1 MYHKM
6 RAEVVGT
13 QPMGN
18 NVGTAT
24 YYTLYKDDGQMV
36 NYHCTTYNT
45 GDKHL
50 SGDGAARAKGVR
62 VGTYNGKYEFVVKP
76 QFLDEVTF
84 MMGVCGISR
93 GGRKKSSRN
102 RKRRFRT
109 RKSSHKKFALRSS
122 N

>member
-1 MYHKM
+1 M

-18 NVGTAT
+18 NLGSAT
-24 YYTLYKDDGQMV
+24 YYTLYTDDGQV
-36 NYHCTTYNT
+36 VGYHCTRYNS
-45 GDKHL
+45 GDTHL
-50 SGDGAARAKGVR
+50 SGDVGARAKGVR

-76 QFLDEVTF
+76 QFLDEVYF

-93 GGRKKSSRN
+93 GGRQTSRRN
-102 RKRRFRT
+102 RKRRLRT

>member
-1 MYHKM
+1 M
-6 RAEVVGT
+6 RAEVVST

-18 NVGTAT
+18 NAGTAT
-24 YYTLYKDDGQMV
+24 YYTLYKDDGQV
-36 NYHCTTYNT
+36 VGYHCTSYTS

-50 SGDGAARAKGVR
+50 SGDGSARAKGVR
-62 VGTYNGKYEFVVKP
+62 VGTYNGKYQFSVKP

-84 MMGVCGISR
+84 MMGVCGIPYQ
-93 GGRKKSSRN
+93 GGRKSRRN

-109 RKSSHKKFALRSS
+109 RKATHKKLTLRSS